1 MTGCIMMSK
10 KVDILLKTK
19 LKEVRFMT
27 AVPKINAPFIFGK
40 KLTDLPEP
48 ELTEA
53 DLQKSE
59 RIVKEAGIDL
69 DDLIRNLSNGL

>member
-1 MTGCIMMSK
+1 MMSK
-10 KVDILLKTK
+10 KVDILLKTI

-40 KLTDLPEP
+40 KLTDLTEP

-59 RIVKEAGIDL
+59 RIVKESGIDL
-69 DDLIRNLSNGL
+69 DDLIRNLSKGL